1 MKPEARARLREEALR
16 IKTAREARQTERSS
30 VVKTARDQRDQKD
43 RKKDR
48 KEKTA
53 VSLQEAKEFAS
64 EAGLTTKEWIWLD
77 REWEKQKRRR

>member
-1 MKPEARARLREEALR
+1 MKPEARARLREDAIR
-16 IKTAREARQTERSS
+16 IKAAREERQRAEIAARIQKNR
-30 VVKTARDQRDQKD
+30 KD

-48 KEKTA
+48 KEKAA

-64 EAGLTTKEWIWLD
+64 EAGLTTKEWIRLD